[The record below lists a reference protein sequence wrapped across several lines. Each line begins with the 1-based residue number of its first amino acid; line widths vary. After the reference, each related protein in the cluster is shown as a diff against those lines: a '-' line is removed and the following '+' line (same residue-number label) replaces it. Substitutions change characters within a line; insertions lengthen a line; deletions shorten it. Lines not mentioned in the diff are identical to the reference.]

1 MFQVPKI
8 HSLDAETGDLNFFP
22 ILATHQSQGFHH
34 ISLAE
39 AGQVDG
45 LKGFDINT

>member
-1 MFQVPKI
+1 MKECNRNTNATFVADLCVPPQARV
-8 HSLDAETGDLNFFP
+8 SL
-22 ILATHQSQGFHH
+22 H

-45 LKGFDINT
+45 LKGFDIYT